1 MDGKTD
7 PLVDSFLEMIIAE
20 RGATKNTVEAYSHD
34 LLVFTAH
41 LQDRKESVIGA
52 SNETI
57 RKYLAKLTKNGLS
70 TSTQAR
76 HLSALRQFYRFL
88 QSDDRRLDNPCENV
102 DSPKAIRPLPKTLS
116 QKEVTKLIT
125 TARSSTSPEGMRTL
139 CIVELLY
146 STGLRISELASLR
159 LSALVHSR
167 RLLRVLGKGGKE
179 RMVPLGEP
187 ATEALNNYVTVR
199 PSFVRTPLEID
210 WLFPSRGSEGH
221 LTRRR
226 ISQILKT
233 LSLSANIEPH
243 KVSPHVL
250 RHAFASHLLENGA
263 DLRSVQLMLGH
274 ADISTTQI
282 YTHVLQSRLN
292 NFVLQHHPLGKNH
305 ARSR

>member
-1 MDGKTD
+1 MDGKTN
-7 PLVDSFLEMIIAE
+7 PFVDSYLEMIIAE

-34 LLVFTAH
+34 LLMFVAF
-41 LQDRKESVIGA
+41 LQGNNDSVIGA
-52 SNETI
+52 SNKTI
-57 RKYLAKLTKNGLS
+57 RSYLAKLTKNGLS

-76 HLSALRQFYRFL
+76 HLSTLRQFYRFL
-88 QSDDRRLDNPCENV
+88 QSDDRRLDNPCENI

-125 TARSSTSPEGMRTL
+125 TARSSTSPEGIRTL

-167 RLLRVLGKGGKE
+167 QLIRVLGKGGKE

-187 ATEALNNYVTVR
+187 ATLALNNYVTVR
-199 PSFVRTPLEID
+199 PSFLRQPVETD
-210 WLFPSRGSEGH
+210 WLFPSRGREGH

-233 LSLSANIEPH
+233 LSLSANIEPR
-243 KVSPHVL
+243 KVSPHIL

-292 NFVLQHHPLGKNH
+292 DFVLQHHPLGTNH
-305 ARSR
+305 SGSR

>member
-1 MDGKTD
+1 MDGKTS
-7 PLVDSFLEMIIAE
+7 PLVDSYLEMIIAE
-20 RGATKNTVEAYSHD
+20 RGATKNTVEAYAHD
-34 LLVFTAH
+34 LLMFTAY
-41 LQDRKESVIGA
+41 LQGKNESVIEA
-52 SNETI
+52 SNGTI
-57 RKYLAKLTKNGLS
+57 KKYLSQLTKHGLS

-88 QSDDRRLDNPCENV
+88 QSDDQRLDNPCENV

-125 TARSSTSPEGMRTL
+125 TARASTNPEGMRTL

-146 STGLRISELASLR
+146 STGLRISELAGLR
-159 LSALVHSR
+159 LSSLVHSR

-187 ATEALNNYVTVR
+187 AAEALNNYVTVR
-199 PSFVRTPLEID
+199 PSFLQPPLETD
-210 WLFPSRGSEGH
+210 WLFPSRSSEGH

-226 ISQILKT
+226 IGQILKA

-292 NFVLQHHPLGKNH
+292 AFVLQHHPLGKNH
-305 ARSR
+305 AGTR